1 MKVKIFILA
10 LLLATVNVSVA
21 QNILIPAGK
30 DGKTGYV
37 DVNGKWVI
45 NPQFE
50 NAECFSE
57 DGFARI
63 RQNGKIGLID
73 KTGKIVV
80 EPQFYSIE
88 GFDKIFDDN
97 GFARF
102 SVDTKPE
109 TQKSDDWLKDNINYD
124 DNDDYLYGFID
135 KTGKIVIEA
144 KYPFSCGFK
153 NGLACVK
160 LDGKYGF
167 IDKTGKM
174 VIENKYEYASSFA
187 DNGLALA
194 KQNGKYGFINKSGK
208 FVIEPQFESADKF
221 QKCGLANIKQN
232 DKWGCIDETGKI
244 VIEPEYENRFVFDD
258 NGLADVKLND
268 KWGFIDK
275 TGKMVIENKYDKV
288 IPFENHKLSLV
299 ELDFKCGFIDKTGKM
314 VIEPQYNV
322 FGTTY
327 NNWSIIFESL
337 SKKEGLLSADGEVL
351 LKCQYD
357 MLYIVPFS
365 DVCLTSTKN
374 KNGTSTIGI
383 FYNGKHTVVKNVD
396 WIGIPSISLDSVK
409 IPASYRKYMRDG
421 H

>member
-1 MKVKIFILA
+1 MKLKLFILA

-174 VIENKYEYASSFA
+174 VIE
-187 DNGLALA
+187 
-194 KQNGKYGFINKSGK
+194 
-208 FVIEPQFESADKF
+208 P
-221 QKCGLANIKQN
+221 
-232 DKWGCIDETGKI
+232 
-244 VIEPEYENRFVFDD
+244 
-258 NGLADVKLND
+258 
-268 KWGFIDK
+268 
-275 TGKMVIENKYDKV
+275 KYDMV
-288 IPFENHKLSLV
+288 MPFENRKLSLV
-299 ELDFKCGFIDKTGKM
+299 KVGDKCGFIDKSGKM
-314 VIEPQYNV
+314 VIEPQYDV
-322 FGTTY
+322 SVICH
-327 NNWSIIFESL
+327 NNWSIITDSD
-337 SKKEGLLSADGEVL
+337 KEGLLSADGEVL

-357 MLYIVPFS
+357 MLYPIPCS
-365 DVCLTSTKN
+365 DVCLTSIKN
-374 KNGTSTIGI
+374 KNGTSTLGI

-396 WIGIPSISLDSVK
+396 WIGMSAFDFK
-409 IPASYRKYMRDG
+409 TN
-421 H
+421 